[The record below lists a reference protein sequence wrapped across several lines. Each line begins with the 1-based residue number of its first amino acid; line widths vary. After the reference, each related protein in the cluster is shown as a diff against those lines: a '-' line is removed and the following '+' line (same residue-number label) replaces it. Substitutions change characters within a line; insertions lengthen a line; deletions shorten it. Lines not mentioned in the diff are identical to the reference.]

1 MAAHGSSG
9 NRRPKL
15 VAVPA
20 DPAEQPRAP
29 RRARKDGSG
38 AATASGDRP
47 ADVTPDDAP
56 DGTED
61 RATGASAGEGE
72 QHEPTTG
79 PGTTLDP
86 ERLSDVDEWGRS
98 QHLRDL
104 LAKLYDPIYDKW
116 LRVEWE
122 GFDKIPREGGAL
134 MVANHAGAIPVDAPS
149 IMHGIERE
157 LGRAVYG
164 LADEVFKKM
173 PLVNVAWSRLGGV
186 QAHPD
191 NAYRLLRR
199 QQQLVMVFPEG
210 AKGPGKLYSERYQ
223 LRRFGRGG
231 FVQIAM
237 RAGVPI
243 IPLAIVGNEET
254 MPIVAKVPAL
264 AKALG
269 VPYVPITANM
279 LFGPLGMWVP
289 FPAKMRIRVL
299 DPVRLDVLPDQ
310 PRYSRSRIMDTS
322 EAIRHAIQE
331 ELYDMLRHRRSIWT
345 G

>member
-9 NRRPKL
+9 SRRPKL
-15 VAVPA
+15 VAVQA
-20 DPAEQPRAP
+20 DPDRPPAP
-29 RRARKDGSG
+29 RRPRTKDAPAGGGPDHAAERVAGDHG
-38 AATASGDRP
+38 AAT
-47 ADVTPDDAP
+47 DDAAADP
-56 DGTED
+56 GHRDG
-61 RATGASAGEGE
+61 AG
-72 QHEPTTG
+72 PMAA
-79 PGTTLDP
+79 DP
-86 ERLSDVDEWGRS
+86 ERLTDVDEWGRS

-104 LAKLYDPIYDKW
+104 LAKVFDPIYDRW

-122 GFDKIPREGGAL
+122 GFDKIPPTGGAL

-157 LGRAVYG
+157 LDRPVYG

-191 NAYRLLRR
+191 NAYRLLRQ

-269 VPYVPITANM
+269 VPYAPITANM
-279 LFGPLGMWVP
+279 LFGPVGMWVP

-299 DPVRLDVLPDQ
+299 DPVELDVLPDQ

-331 ELYDMLRHRRSIWT
+331 ELYDMLRERRSIWT